1 MQRFLRV
8 HLIYSSMSKNLVI
21 VESPAKAKTIEKFL
35 GKDYHVMS
43 SQGHIRDIEPVGKNS
58 LGIDLEHDY
67 QPNYAIDP
75 YKERLITQLQSEARK
90 ADTVWLA
97 SDEDR
102 EGEAI
107 AWHLKEVLHLDEAK
121 TKRIVFH
128 EITKNAILEAIQ
140 HPRDIDYNLV
150 NAQQARRVLDRIVGF
165 ELSPVLWKKV
175 TTGLSAGR
183 VQSVAVRLIVEK
195 EREIESFRASSAY
208 RIFADFIGANPGE
221 ASVLKCELNHRFS
234 HKKDAIEFLESL
246 NRSQFI
252 VRDVQRKPVTHM
264 PAPPFTTST
273 LQQEAARKLK
283 FTVSKT
289 MRLAQSLY
297 ESGKI
302 TYMRTDSVNLSTLA
316 LGTAK
321 EVIAEQYGAQYVH
334 TRQFHTKAKGAQEA
348 HEAIRPTYMNV
359 LTAGATRDEQRLYDL
374 IWKRTIA
381 SQMAEAQ
388 SEKTTIEVSVH
399 GSKYAFVA
407 NGETIT
413 FDGFTRVYV
422 QSTDDAE
429 EERRVLPAMVKR
441 ERLKLVD
448 AEGIQTYVKPPFR
461 YNDATLVKKME
472 ELGIG
477 RPSTYATI
485 IDTIQHVKYVEKGS
499 VPGVKRDIA
508 ILSLKQDGMVT
519 EKQKSE
525 LYGADSQRFMPT
537 DLGRI
542 TNDFLV
548 ENFPQILNY
557 NFTAHEEEQF
567 DRIAVGKVEW
577 TEAVDAF
584 YKTFKPLLS
593 SIPSGKVDGRLLG
606 TDPES
611 GQPVIAKISK
621 IGPCVQMGDK
631 ANEKPRFASLKKGQS
646 IFSITLS
653 EALELFREA
662 LPISLGEIEGNEV
675 NLNDIDVSAITDMS
689 GLFENLKDFNGNI
702 SCWDVSNVINMRDMF
717 YDCTSFNQDLS
728 NWNVSKVINM
738 SYMFWRCSS
747 FNKDLSGWDVSNVKY
762 MTNMFCD
769 CKKFNKDLS
778 GWNVS
783 NVTDM
788 SYMFYKCE
796 TFNQDI
802 SKWDMSKVTDISN
815 MFDGCKS
822 FNKDISKWD
831 MSNVRYRT
839 YVFDNCPIKD
849 AYKPKFK

>member
-1 MQRFLRV
+1 MQPFLEFTPY
-8 HLIYSSMSKNLVI
+8 LYTSMSKNLVI
-21 VESPAKAKTIEKFL
+21 VESPHKADTIGKFL
-35 GKDYHVMS
+35 GSDYHVLS
-43 SQGHIRDIEPVGKNS
+43 SQGHVRDIEPIGKNS
-58 LGIDLEHDY
+58 LGIDFENGYAPH
-67 QPNYAIDP
+67 YAIDAH
-75 YKERLITQLQSEARK
+75 KEHLIEQLQREAKK

-107 AWHLKEVLHLDEAK
+107 AWHLKEVLGLENKD

-128 EITKNAILEAIQ
+128 EITKPAILEAIE

-195 EREIESFRASSAY
+195 ESEIENFRASSSY
-208 RIFADFIGANPGE
+208 RVFADFIGINPGD

-246 NRSQFI
+246 NSAQFI
-252 VRDVQRKPVTHM
+252 VRDVQRKPVKHM
-264 PAPPFTTST
+264 PAPPFTTSS

-316 LGTAK
+316 LATSK
-321 EVIAEQYGAQYVH
+321 EVITEQYGKEYVH

-348 HEAIRPTYMNV
+348 HEAIRPTYMST
-359 LTAGATRDEQRLYDL
+359 LSAGDTKDEQRLYEL

-381 SQMAEAQ
+381 SQMSEAE

-407 NGETIT
+407 TGEVIL

-422 QSTDDAE
+422 QSTDEEA
-429 EERRVLPAMVKR
+429 EERRVLPAMSQR
-441 ERLKLVD
+441 ERLKLVN
-448 AEGIQTYVKPPFR
+448 AEAIQTYAKPPFR
-461 YNDATLVKKME
+461 YNDATLVKRME

-485 IDTIQHVKYVEKGS
+485 IETILKVKYVEKGS
-499 VPGVKRDIA
+499 VAGQKRDIA
-508 ILSLKQDGMVT
+508 VLSLKNGMVQ

-525 LYGADSQRFMPT
+525 MYGAESQRFMPT

-548 ENFPQILNY
+548 SHFPEILSY
-557 NFTAHEEEQF
+557 DFTAHEEEQF
-567 DRIAVGKVEW
+567 DKIAVGRADW
-577 TEAVDAF
+577 TETVDKF

-606 TDPES
+606 QDPAT
-611 GQPVIAKISK
+611 GLPVIAKISK
-621 IGPCVQMGDK
+621 IGPCVQLGDA
-631 ANEKPRFASLKKGQS
+631 ANDKPKFASLKKGQS
-646 IFSITLS
+646 IYSITLN
-653 EALELFREA
+653 EALDLFKSALPFTLGEYEGKEVIVGEGKYGPYVHYDKLFISIPRGKDPMTLKMDEAVALIKDKQQSATPLHAWGDIQVLRSKFGAYIHTPEGNYRVPKSTNIEA
-662 LPISLGEIEGNEV
+662 LTEDEAKQIIAQSEPLKPGKRTFKRK
-675 NLNDIDVSAITDMS
+675 SA
-689 GLFENLKDFNGNI
+689 K
-702 SCWDVSNVINMRDMF
+702 
-717 YDCTSFNQDLS
+717 
-728 NWNVSKVINM
+728 
-738 SYMFWRCSS
+738 
-747 FNKDLSGWDVSNVKY
+747 
-762 MTNMFCD
+762 
-769 CKKFNKDLS
+769 
-778 GWNVS
+778 
-783 NVTDM
+783 
-788 SYMFYKCE
+788 
-796 TFNQDI
+796 
-802 SKWDMSKVTDISN
+802 
-815 MFDGCKS
+815 
-822 FNKDISKWD
+822 
-831 MSNVRYRT
+831 
-839 YVFDNCPIKD
+839 
-849 AYKPKFK
+849 

>member
-429 EERRVLPAMVKR
+429 EEHRVLPAMVKR

-675 NLNDIDVSAITDMS
+675 IVGEGKFGPYVRYKKSFISIPKGKDPHTLTLQEAAELIADKQKAETPIHQWGDIKVLNGRYGAYIHTPEGNYQIPKGKTVEAIT
-689 GLFENLKDFNGNI
+689 EA
-702 SCWDVSNVINMRDMF
+702 
-717 YDCTSFNQDLS
+717 
-728 NWNVSKVINM
+728 
-738 SYMFWRCSS
+738 
-747 FNKDLSGWDVSNVKY
+747 
-762 MTNMFCD
+762 
-769 CKKFNKDLS
+769 
-778 GWNVS
+778 
-783 NVTDM
+783 
-788 SYMFYKCE
+788 E
-796 TFNQDI
+796 
-802 SKWDMSKVTDISN
+802 
-815 MFDGCKS
+815 
-822 FNKDISKWD
+822 
-831 MSNVRYRT
+831 VREIMAK
-839 YVFDNCPIKD
+839 NEPIKPGK
-849 AYKPKFK
+849 ASFRRKSAK